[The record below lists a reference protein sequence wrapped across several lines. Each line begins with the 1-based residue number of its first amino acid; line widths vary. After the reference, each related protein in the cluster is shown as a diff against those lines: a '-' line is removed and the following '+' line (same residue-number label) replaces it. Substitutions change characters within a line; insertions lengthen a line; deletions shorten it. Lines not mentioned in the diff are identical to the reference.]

1 MFALGVV
8 DYIVKEDSD
17 EHLARF
23 IEKMVQADSRMDA
36 LKSLSIA
43 VLDDSETVHE
53 VMRRTFAIY
62 GIVSMKSYYSA
73 QEILAAPDHDIYLV
87 DINLPDMSGTQ
98 IVLEVRKR
106 APDAV
111 IIAVSAIDHYK
122 VISNTLIAGADDY
135 IIKPFNAMILMA
147 RLQASAR
154 MLLLYRELEEK
165 NCRLEELV
173 VRDSLTGLFNH
184 KHIIDRLAEEVEKAT
199 RYHHKLSVVMFDID
213 HFKAVND
220 TWGHQIGDQVLVE
233 FARLLMETARNC
245 DIVGRYGGEEF
256 FVILPETDLDAAMV
270 FGNRLR
276 ERLEETRFPG
286 MPELVVTVSGG
297 AAEWKG
303 GGHLMLVKQADHL
316 LYRAKENGRNRI
328 ESKAS
333 G

>member
-1 MFALGVV
+1 
-8 DYIVKEDSD
+8 
-17 EHLARF
+17 
-23 IEKMVQADSRMDA
+23 
-36 LKSLSIA
+36 
-43 VLDDSETVHE
+43 
-53 VMRRTFAIY
+53 
-62 GIVSMKSYYSA
+62 
-73 QEILAAPDHDIYLV
+73 
-87 DINLPDMSGTQ
+87 
-98 IVLEVRKR
+98 
-106 APDAV
+106 
-111 IIAVSAIDHYK
+111 
-122 VISNTLIAGADDY
+122 
-135 IIKPFNAMILMA
+135 
-147 RLQASAR
+147 
-154 MLLLYRELEEK
+154 
-165 NCRLEELV
+165 
-173 VRDSLTGLFNH
+173 
-184 KHIIDRLAEEVEKAT
+184 
-199 RYHHKLSVVMFDID
+199 YHHKLSVVMFDID